1 MFKALLLIAAL
12 VPVTLAQGTLGYC
25 PREVDIDPA
34 KAKQIDDEM
43 QAKCLATMVYG
54 EARGESIKGQ
64 VAVAYT
70 ALNRANKARNKTV
83 CDVVLQPKQYS
94 IFNGND
100 ELLAAATSL
109 HIEPEQKNP
118 IDQKSWAQ
126 AVHVAKTV
134 LKKSVV
140 DPTNGATHYIADKVM
155 KVKGYKY
162 PKWAFQYKQVAAIEN
177 HRFYIPHYPSKK
189 AKKAN

>member
-1 MFKALLLIAAL
+1 MLLIAAL
-12 VPVTLAQGTLGYC
+12 IPATLAQGTLGHC
-25 PREVDIDPA
+25 PKDTPNNQADAKRID
-34 KAKQIDDEM
+34 EET

-64 VAVAYT
+64 IAVAYT

-109 HIEPEQKNP
+109 HIEPKQKNP

-126 AVHVAKTV
+126 ALHVAQAV

-155 KVKGYKY
+155 KIKGYKY

-177 HRFYIPHYPSKK
+177 HRFYVPHYPSKK
-189 AKKAN
+189 PKKVN